1 MVAIVGRVAESRI
14 LNGYILPQIPRFSAA
29 FSDFGK
35 VGRVSLI
42 AVATRIGAAAVGD
55 EYEIAFEQV
64 YRAFFAVFN
73 VFYLFGD
80 FLFAVDFENDVL
92 YVYATQILLA
102 FIIISL
108 LVR

>member
-1 MVAIVGRVAESRI
+1 M
-14 LNGYILPQIPRFSAA
+14 
-29 FSDFGK
+29 
-35 VGRVSLI
+35 

-80 FLFAVDFENDVL
+80 FLFTVDFENYVL
-92 YVYATQILLA
+92 YVYAVFHLYAVVFEIFL
-102 FIIISL
+102 
-108 LVR
+108 